1 MAEEKRIG
9 LTLEHLISKHNDYMI
24 TTDINK
30 GLGLIEESLK
40 WANDYGK
47 ESFPRD
53 VFKDYRRQMKT
64 IQEALSENCS
74 AAAYG
79 ESQVGKSYLM
89 SSLLSSP
96 NAPFVIENKNM
107 TYSFIDEIN
116 PSGGNVSKNEST
128 GVVTRFTLRKGNEK
142 MKDFIKIKNL
152 SVVDLILLLTDSY
165 YNDLKINLD
174 SGLKYDDINR
184 IISDNIGTWADK
196 GFHQE
201 YITEDD
207 VRNISEYVR
216 DIIGNNAASV
226 YQSNFCKEIA
236 RSIEHI
242 SSDKWVNVFGL
253 LWNNNPEFNKLFSTL
268 IYEYKK
274 LDFKSEVF
282 LPFDAVLRKKG
293 TILKIDWLNTVFG
306 TTIKLEEGEEKTTNV
321 YSPDGNLLS
330 KDFSKGILSALIEEI
345 TFVLP
350 ESIAK
355 ERKFLNKID
364 LLDFPGARSREK
376 FKEETLKENLPMVL
390 RRGKVAYLFNKYSRS
405 KMISSVLFCHHNDQ
419 KTEPSLSNSIT
430 SWINNEIGKT
440 PEERAS
446 QLNLTNGISPL
457 FMICTKFN
465 IDLVKTKTDSKGG
478 SLDSHWDR
486 FKKALPELINNESWF
501 DDWVPISGRFAS
513 HYFQNIYL
521 LRDFFWSSKELFNG
535 YSDRKA
541 SLSSETSLKEFPD
554 YPEYFDD
561 LRNSF
566 MRNQFVRNHFENP
579 SQSWSDVATVNND
592 GSKAIIARLDAIAE
606 VLDSARHQKYL
617 RELSDIQK
625 DIINRLN
632 VYYESEDKEAKNLKV
647 RQITGDIKL
656 QLAAVV
662 GSKPET
668 FGQIIDGLMIKS
680 SDVRTIAYDII
691 VRHIDEPKDL
701 SFIKLVRAEC
711 AINPDDSR
719 ESNLLKLTKRYAR
732 SVDELEKFFND
743 RGFSLDN
750 IIEDDSDLSITTA
763 DVIAKHIIDFWND
776 HINGQVK
783 ILEKVLPHSDEVV
796 FMLTSL
802 LEKLGVKEQ
811 ISNKINGY
819 CELFSEGSLPSVIAD
834 YASLTLNNFV
844 STVGRSYM
852 NETDIRSIT
861 EKADACDLEVDLSPS
876 GSDFVRKPQPLL
888 EALTALEDSRSL
900 LRGQDAI
907 DMTTLR
913 KLPFWDNFQ
922 RWENLVTIGLLYS
935 SDISHVDPVANAAV
949 KSIIDRCNI
958 LYQN

>member
-1 MAEEKRIG
+1 MFA
-9 LTLEHLISKHNDYMI
+9 MI
-24 TTDINK
+24 TTEIKK
-30 GLGLIEESLK
+30 GLGVIDESLK
-40 WANDYGK
+40 WADAFGK

-96 NAPFVIENKNM
+96 NAPFVIENKGVA
-107 TYSFIDEIN
+107 YSFIDEIN

-128 GVVTRFTLRKGNEK
+128 GVVTRFTLRKGNDK

-152 SVVDLILLLTDSY
+152 SVVDLILLITDSY

-184 IISDNIGTWADK
+184 IISDNIDAWADD

-207 VRNISEYVR
+207 IRNISEYVR

-242 SSDKWVNVFGL
+242 ASDKWVNVFGL

-268 IYEYKK
+268 VYEYQK
-274 LDFKSEVF
+274 LDFKSEVY
-282 LPFDAVLRKKG
+282 LPFDAVLRNKG

-306 TTIKLEEGEEKTTNV
+306 TVIKLEDGEEKTTNV
-321 YSPDGNLLS
+321 YSPDGTLLS
-330 KDFSKGILSALIEEI
+330 QDFSKGILSALIGEI

-355 ERKFLNKID
+355 ERMFLNKID

-376 FKEETLKENLPMVL
+376 FKEDTLKENLPMVL

-430 SWINNEIGKT
+430 NWINEEIGKT

-465 IDLVKTKTDSKGG
+465 IDLVKTKADSKGG

-486 FKKALPELINNESWF
+486 FKKTLPELINNESWF
-501 DDWVPISGRFAS
+501 DDWVPIAGRFTS
-513 HYFQNIYL
+513 KYFQNIYL

-535 YSDRKA
+535 FSDSKTNP
-541 SLSSETSLKEFPD
+541 SPETSLKEFPE
-554 YPEYFDD
+554 YPDYFDD

-566 MRNQFVRNHFENP
+566 ISNRFVCDHFENP
-579 SQSWSDVATVNND
+579 AQSWDDVATVNND

-617 RELSDIQK
+617 RELSEIRK
-625 DIINRLN
+625 DVVSRLN

-647 RQITGDIKL
+647 RQIAGDIKL

-662 GSKPET
+662 GSKPEA

-701 SFIKLVRAEC
+701 SFITLVRAEC
-711 AINPDDSR
+711 AIDPEDSR
-719 ESNLLKLTKRYAR
+719 ELNLFKLTKRYGR
-732 SVDELEKFFND
+732 SVEELEQFFKD
-743 RGFSLDN
+743 KGFSLN
-750 IIEDDSDLSITTA
+750 AIIDGDSEISITTA
-763 DVIAKHIIDFWND
+763 DVIAKHIIDFWNA

-783 ILEKVLPHSDEVV
+783 ALERILPHSDEIV
-796 FMLTSL
+796 FMFTSL
-802 LEKLGVKEQ
+802 LERLGVKAQ
-811 ISNKINGY
+811 ISSRINGY
-819 CELFSEGSLPSVIAD
+819 CEIFPDDGLPSVIAD

-844 STVGRSYM
+844 STVGRKYM
-852 NETDIRSIT
+852 SENDIRSIA
-861 EKADACDLEVDLSPS
+861 EKAKACDLEVDLSPS
-876 GSDFVRKPQPLL
+876 GSDSVSKPRPLL
-888 EALTALEDSRSL
+888 EALAALEQSRDL
-900 LRGQDAI
+900 LRGRDAI
-907 DMTTLR
+907 DISILR

-949 KSIIDRCNI
+949 KSIIDRCNT